1 MEIVTKAERDFFESR
16 DTDFKEGQFVYIL
29 RRHGFTFIEQFAIID
44 TICKHCGITVNPLY
58 FNPTRAIDGVNVKD
72 MRFPTPWQKIP
83 KKFNFTEER
92 LFEEKRSYPK
102 EKENLGTTPEDIKEA
117 YECGLLVKA
126 YEYDNS
132 RYEAEIDKING
143 WRIVQK
149 AGDYTPY
156 ALNFPRDRIYASS
169 QDSHRALEIYEAEI
183 KRQADMTV
191 EEWNAEKIERTLG
204 LWKNWNKVTD
214 ELYQQTKDFLMNLPL
229 AEIEVRMD
237 LDQIQYKKNK
247 NKNWI
252 NIEF

>member
-29 RRHGFTFIEQFAIID
+29 RRSGFTFIEQHAIID

-58 FNPTRAIDGVNVKD
+58 FNPTRTIDGVNVND

-83 KKFNFTEER
+83 KKFKFTEER
-92 LFEEKRSYPK
+92 LFEEKWSYPK

-126 YEYDNS
+126 YDYDS
-132 RYEAEIDKING
+132 CRYEAEIDKING

-156 ALNFPRDRIYASS
+156 VLNFPRDRIYASS
-169 QDSHRALEIYEAEI
+169 QDARRALEIYEAEI

-191 EEWNAEKIERTLG
+191 EEWNAEKIERTLDF
-204 LWKNWNKVTD
+204 WKRCYKITD
-214 ELYQQTKDFLMNLPL
+214 ELYQQTKDFLMSLPL
-229 AEIEVRMD
+229 ADIEVR
-237 LDQIQYKKNK
+237 LYAGHIQYKKIK
-247 NKNWI
+247 NVRWV